1 MLFRS
6 GDNLESGAINYIN
19 GANQVTL
26 FSAYIKLAQLE
37 KLNETNKINQIVVRW
52 EIGDLCLGVSDID
65 LYDYC
70 LKNKIVLFRNTRIH
84 LKSIWDNHSSLFF
97 GSANATG
104 KGLGEKGDYNFELN
118 GLNKELSFEDRTYLN
133 KIILE
138 SEYVNQELYEKI
150 KKLVNAVEMPILEYP
165 SLPTPPPTVDYFL
178 INQLPMTSSPEML
191 YNIYNGKKEDDLEI
205 DCAAHDLELYKI
217 SSELSKTE
225 FLNNLRN
232 VFNNHPFIETFK
244 EVIKYSRNERNPE
257 RDGSMQFGAV
267 RRWFSE
273 NTTTVPTPRSFDLT
287 EYVVILY
294 DWICYFDKQFSW
306 NIPGARSQVIYYN
319 GV

>member
-37 KLNETNKINQIVVRW
+37 KLNESKKINQIVVRW
-52 EIGDLCLGVSDID
+52 EIGDLCLGVSDIE

-70 LKNKIVLFRNTRIH
+70 LKNKIALYRNTRIH

-104 KGLGEKGDYNFELN
+104 RGLGEKGEYNFELN
-118 GLNKELSFEDRTYLN
+118 GLNEELSFEDRTYLN

-138 SEYVNQELYEKI
+138 SEYVDQELYEKI
-150 KKLVNAVEMPILEYP
+150 KKLVNTVEMPVIEYP
-165 SLPTPPPTVDYFL
+165 SLPTPPPTDDYYL

-191 YNIYNGKKEDDLEI
+191 FNIYNGEKEEDLEM
-205 DCAAHDLELYKI
+205 DCAAHDLELYRIIKG
-217 SSELSKTE
+217 LSKDE
-225 FLNNLRN
+225 FFNHLRN
-232 VFNNHPFIETFK
+232 VFNLHPFIDTFK
-244 EVIKYSRNERNPE
+244 EVIKSSTNERNPE

-273 NTTTVPTPRSFDLT
+273 NTTTVPTPRSFELNN
-287 EYVVILY
+287 YVKILY
-294 DWICYFDKQFSW
+294 VWICYFDENYSW
-306 NIPGARSQVIYYN
+306 DVPGGRSEVIKY
-319 GV
+319 VKV

>member
-37 KLNETNKINQIVVRW
+37 KLNESNKINQIVVRW

-70 LKNKIVLFRNTRIH
+70 LKNKIALFRNTRIH

-118 GLNKELSFEDRTYLN
+118 GINENLSFEDRTYLN

-138 SEYVNQELYEKI
+138 SEYVDQKLYEKI
-150 KKLVNAVEMPILEYP
+150 KKLVNTVEMPVNEYP
-165 SLPTPPPTVDYFL
+165 LLPTPSPTVDYFL

-191 YNIYNGKKEDDLEI
+191 YNIYKGEKKDDLEM

-217 SSELSKTE
+217 SNNLSKTE
-225 FLNNLRN
+225 FFKHLRN
-232 VFNNHPFIETFK
+232 EFNNHPFIVSFK
-244 EVIKYSRNERNPE
+244 DEIMASRNERYPE
-257 RDGSMQFGAV
+257 RNGSMRFGEV
-267 RRWFSE
+267 TNWFSKK
-273 NTTTVPTPRSFDLT
+273 TTTVPTPRPIELKD
-287 EYVVILY
+287 YVAILY
-294 DWICYFDKQFSW
+294 DWIEDCDKKFSW
-306 NIPGARSQVIYYN
+306 DRPGRHSQVIKYN
-319 GV
+319 K